1 MTKSIEERLQAVED
15 MLEIMNLKSEYWRW
29 CDGGWNKVS
38 HNGTHVA
45 ALFTEDGIWEI
56 LDGQSPGAKGEGRQA
71 IREMFDNAYAASV
84 PFAFHH
90 GGSPIV
96 RVTGDTATG
105 SWNLT
110 ALLTI
115 AGQGAT
121 LGAIH
126 YNDEFVRTDA
136 GWRIKRMT
144 LTPVFITPFGEGWG
158 ALADLTR
165 FSTTATTTDGAT

>member
-1 MTKSIEERLQAVED
+1 MKKSIEERLQAVED

-38 HNGTHVA
+38 HNGEHVA

-56 LDGQSPGAKGEGRQA
+56 LDGQSPGAKGVGRQG
-71 IREMFDNAYAASV
+71 IRELFDRTYAASV

-90 GGSPIV
+90 GGSPLI
-96 RVTGDTATG
+96 RVTGDSATG

-115 AGQGAT
+115 AGQGAV
-121 LGAIH
+121 LGAI
-126 YNDEFVRTDA
+126 YYSDEFVRTSE

-144 LTPVFITPFGEGWG
+144 LTPVLVTPFSEGWG
-158 ALADLTR
+158 ALAHLTR
-165 FSTTATTTDGAT
+165 FSTAAVAPKSAR